1 VPNVFNLQV
10 FEDGFQQFMRQYKS
24 WLLATELEPEVHPW
38 AKFQQP
44 VPSVERMINTEES
57 WTLLA
62 VIVYCS
68 VDKADWQH

>member
-1 VPNVFNLQV
+1 MPNVFNLQV

-57 WTLLA
+57 
-62 VIVYCS
+62 
-68 VDKADWQH
+68 